1 MLVSP
6 EKEQQFKVAVD
17 WLARKHGSANVVQ
30 CWHGSSLTNIENI
43 AQNGFGTF
51 SHPENMRSYGDG
63 VYLGVSA
70 SVRSPPYLVIPSS
83 FDLHSFPLFYRSVYL

>member
-1 MLVSP
+1 VLRFPANRVHVPLQVLVSP

-17 WLARKHGSANVVQ
+17 WLGKKHGVANVVQ

-51 SHPENMRSYGDG
+51 SHPENRRSYGDG

-70 SVRSPPYLVIPSS
+70 SVRSST
-83 FDLHSFPLFYRSVYL
+83 